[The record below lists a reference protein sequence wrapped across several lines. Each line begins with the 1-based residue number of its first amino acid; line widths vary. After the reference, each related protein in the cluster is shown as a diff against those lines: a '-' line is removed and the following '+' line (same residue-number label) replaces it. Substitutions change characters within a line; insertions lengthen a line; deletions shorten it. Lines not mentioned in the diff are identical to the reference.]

1 MLSLNTQ
8 GPTLATIKELS
19 LTDLAIMSYSS
30 HLLRKRLTSYFHID
44 CFTSPDPFSEEDEF
58 NYFIVVDKAN
68 TNRIISFIALKEVL
82 DIDLWDLLF
91 GKDMLRLDISKE
103 DALSLKEE
111 LMPKYTDNFF
121 PIRKDSSIIGYIAF
135 SFEICGMKN

>member
-1 MLSLNTQ
+1 MLSLNNK
-8 GPTLATIKELS
+8 GPTLATVKALS
-19 LTDLAIMSYSS
+19 ITDLALMSYSS
-30 HLLRKRLTSYFHID
+30 QLLRNRLSSHFKID
-44 CFTSPDPFSEEDEF
+44 CFTTLDPFSEEDEYS
-58 NYFIVVDKAN
+58 YFIVVDKAN

-103 DALSLKEE
+103 DALSLKSE

-121 PIRKDSSIIGYIAF
+121 PIRKESSIIGYIAF
-135 SFEICGMKN
+135 TFEICGMKN

>member
-1 MLSLNTQ
+1 MLSLNNK
-8 GPTLATIKELS
+8 GPTLDTVKALS
-19 LTDLAIMSYSS
+19 ITDLALMSYSS
-30 HLLRKRLTSYFHID
+30 QLLRNRLSSHFKID
-44 CFTSPDPFSEEDEF
+44 CFTTPDPFSEEDEF
-58 NYFIVVDKAN
+58 SYFIVVDKAN

-103 DALSLKEE
+103 DALSLKQE

-135 SFEICGMKN
+135 SFEVCGTKN